1 LEKKLKQN
9 LGEISKK
16 IWGKNSN
23 EKIWN
28 TKLKNK
34 FGRKKFWE
42 QKFKRKQKL
51 NIKFRIQLKFG
62 MKI

>member
-1 LEKKLKQN
+1 VKFQ
-9 LGEISKK
+9 KK

-23 EKIWN
+23 EKIWEQ
-28 TKLKNK
+28 